1 MSYRIING
9 QVYSIGN
16 IGESSS
22 KVNLQK
28 NKTPIKE
35 GYTFKDFLDKEIES
49 KKEYKLSKH
58 AVERLSSINFKQE
71 DFNNLRDGIRRARE
85 KGSKNTVMVYKEMAI
100 LASVENNTIIT
111 VVEKERVK
119 ENVFTNIDSVVII

>member
-9 QVYSIGN
+9 QVYSIGS

-22 KVNLQK
+22 QVNTRK

-35 GYTFKDFLDKEIES
+35 GNTFKDFLDKEIEN
-49 KKEYKLSKH
+49 KKSYKLSKH
-58 AVERLSSINFKQE
+58 AVERLSSVDFNQE

-85 KGSKNTVMVYKEMAI
+85 KGSKNTVMVYKDMAI
-100 LASVENNTIIT
+100 LASIENNTIIT
-111 VVEKERVK
+111 VVEKERAR

>member
-9 QVYSIGN
+9 QVYSIGS
-16 IGESSS
+16 IGGSSS
-22 KVNLQK
+22 QVNTRK

-35 GYTFKDFLDKEIES
+35 GNTFKDFLDKEIEN
-49 KKEYKLSKH
+49 KKSYKLSKH
-58 AVERLSSINFKQE
+58 AVERLSSVDFNQE

-85 KGSKNTVMVYKEMAI
+85 KGSKNTVMVYKDMAI
-100 LASVENNTIIT
+100 LASIENNTIIT
-111 VVEKERVK
+111 VVEKERAR

>member
-35 GYTFKDFLDKEIES
+35 GYTFKDFLDKEIEG
-49 KKEYKLSKH
+49 KKECKLSKH
-58 AVERLSSINFKQE
+58 AVERLSSVNFNQE
-71 DFNNLRDGIRRARE
+71 DFNNLRDGIKRARE
-85 KGSKNTVMVYKEMAI
+85 KGSKNTVMVYKDMAI

-111 VVEKERVK
+111 VVEKERAR

>member
-9 QVYSIGN
+9 QVYSVNN

-22 KVNLQK
+22 QVNLQK
-28 NKTPIKE
+28 NKTPIKK
-35 GYTFKDFLDKEIES
+35 GYTFKDFLDKEIEN
-49 KKEYKLSKH
+49 KKSYKLSKH
-58 AVERLSSINFKQE
+58 AVERLSSVDFNQE

-85 KGSKNTVMVYKEMAI
+85 KGSKNTVMVYKDMAI

-111 VVEKERVK
+111 VVEKERAK